1 MSKMEIIALVV
12 TIISLLCFCIVFT
25 ILFSHYCKTSSEEV
39 LSGKKDIELLDSE
52 FLEKKKKKKK
62 ESKTSKI
69 VKKVVSYVV
78 LFVLIVFLGLSI
90 YSKANNDV
98 MLFGNSAVLTV
109 ASGSMSYKNEENTYL
124 DFNNLNNQFQTYDVI
139 KIQKVKEEDLKLY
152 DVIAFKNDENKIIIH
167 RIIKIEND
175 GLGNKYTTRGDAN
188 NLSDEYQPRYED
200 IVGRYTGTRVP
211 VVGIFVVFLQ
221 SYSGMVTVVALIYCI
236 YMFDKNYSRLK
247 KDCDDRL
254 NVLLDIIKDPLD
266 LKEFKTTYVQYIYYQ
281 GNVYEF
287 QDGVFKK
294 KTDGENND
302 DKTLYVV
309 SNEDEQVKV
318 KAQDVLGNVEKEL
331 TENEQEKTLEEIKN
345 KMKE

>member
-25 ILFSHYCKTSSEEV
+25 ILFSHYCKASSEEV

-52 FLEKKKKKKK
+52 FLEKKKK
-62 ESKTSKI
+62 ESKTKKI

-78 LFVLIVFLGLSI
+78 LSVLILFLGLSI

-98 MLFGNSAVLTV
+98 MMFGNSALLTV

-124 DFNNLNNQFQTYDVI
+124 DFNNLDNQFQTYDVI
-139 KIQKVKEEDLKLY
+139 QIEKVNEEDLKLY

-167 RIIKIEND
+167 RIIKIESD
-175 GLGNKYTTRGDAN
+175 FLGVKYTTRGDAN
-188 NLSDEYQPRYED
+188 NLSDEFNPRFEN
-200 IVGRYTGTRVP
+200 IVGIYTGNRVP
-211 VVGIFVVFLQ
+211 VVGVFVLFLQ
-221 SYSGMVTVVALIYCI
+221 SYSGMVTVVALLYCI
-236 YMFDKNYSRLK
+236 YMFDKNYSILK
-247 KDCDDRL
+247 KNCDDRL
-254 NVLLDIIKDPLD
+254 NLLLDIIKDPLNV
-266 LKEFKTTYVQYIYYQ
+266 KEFKTTYVQYIYYQ
-281 GNVYEF
+281 GNIYEF

-302 DKTLYVV
+302 NTLYVV
-309 SNEDEQVKV
+309 SNEDEQIKV
-318 KAQDVLGNVEKEL
+318 KAQDVLENVEKEL

>member
-52 FLEKKKKKKK
+52 FLEKKKKKK
-62 ESKTSKI
+62 ESNTRKI

-78 LFVLIVFLGLSI
+78 LSVLILFLGLSI

-98 MLFGNSAVLTV
+98 MLFGNSALLTV

-124 DFNNLNNQFQTYDVI
+124 DFNNLDNQFQTYDVI

-152 DVIAFKNDENKIIIH
+152 DVIAFKNNENKIIIH
-167 RIIKIEND
+167 RIIKIESD
-175 GLGNKYTTRGDAN
+175 VLGVKYTTRGDAN
-188 NLSDEYQPRYED
+188 NLSDEFNPRFEN
-200 IVGRYTGTRVP
+200 IVGRYTGNRVP
-211 VVGIFVVFLQ
+211 IVGIFVLFLQ
-221 SYSGMVTVVALIYCI
+221 SYSGMVTVVALLYCI
-236 YMFDKNYSRLK
+236 YMFDKNYSKLK
-247 KDCDDRL
+247 KNCDDRL
-254 NVLLDIIKDPLD
+254 NLLLDIIKDPLNV
-266 LKEFKTTYVQYIYYQ
+266 KEFKTTYVQYIYYQ
-281 GNVYEF
+281 GNIYEF

-302 DKTLYVV
+302 NTLYVV
-309 SNEDEQVKV
+309 SNEDEQIKV
-318 KAQDVLGNVEKEL
+318 KAQDVLENVEKEL

>member
-25 ILFSHYCKTSSEEV
+25 ILFSHYCKASSEEV

-52 FLEKKKKKKK
+52 FLEKKKKKK
-62 ESKTSKI
+62 ESKTKKI

-78 LFVLIVFLGLSI
+78 LSVLVVFLGLSI

-98 MLFGNSAVLTV
+98 MLFGNSALLTV

-124 DFNNLNNQFQTYDVI
+124 DFNNLDDQFQTYDVI
-139 KIQKVKEEDLKLY
+139 QIEKVKEEDLKLY

-167 RIIKIEND
+167 RIIKIESD
-175 GLGNKYTTRGDAN
+175 VLGVKYTTRGDAN
-188 NLSDEYQPRYED
+188 NLSDEFNPRFEN
-200 IVGRYTGTRVP
+200 IIGRYTGRRVP
-211 VVGIFVVFLQ
+211 IVGIFVLFLQ
-221 SYSGMVTVVALIYCI
+221 SYSGMVTVVALLYCI
-236 YMFDKNYSRLK
+236 YMFDKNYSKLK
-247 KDCDDRL
+247 KNCDDRL
-254 NVLLDIIKDPLD
+254 NLLLDIIKDPLNV
-266 LKEFKTTYVQYIYYQ
+266 KEFKTTYVQYIYYQ
-281 GNVYEF
+281 GNIYEF

-302 DKTLYVV
+302 NTLYVV
-309 SNEDEQVKV
+309 SNEDEQIKV
-318 KAQDVLGNVEKEL
+318 KAQDVLENVEKEL

>member
-25 ILFSHYCKTSSEEV
+25 ILFSHYCKASSEEV

-52 FLEKKKKKKK
+52 FLEKKKKKK
-62 ESKTSKI
+62 ESNTRKI

-78 LFVLIVFLGLSI
+78 LSVLILFLGLSI

-98 MLFGNSAVLTV
+98 MLLGNSALLTV

-124 DFNNLNNQFQTYDVI
+124 DFNNLDDQFQTYDVI
-139 KIQKVKEEDLKLY
+139 QIEKVKEEDLKLY
-152 DVIAFKNDENKIIIH
+152 DVIAFKNNENKIIIH
-167 RIIKIEND
+167 RIIKIESD
-175 GLGNKYTTRGDAN
+175 VLGVKYTTRGDAN
-188 NLSDEYQPRYED
+188 NLSDEFNPRFEN
-200 IVGRYTGTRVP
+200 IVGRYTGNRVP
-211 VVGIFVVFLQ
+211 IVGIFVLFLQ
-221 SYSGMVTVVALIYCI
+221 SYSGMVTVVALLYCI
-236 YMFDKNYSRLK
+236 YMFDKNYSKLK
-247 KDCDDRL
+247 KNCDDRL
-254 NVLLDIIKDPLD
+254 NLLLDIIKDPLNV
-266 LKEFKTTYVQYIYYQ
+266 KEFKTTYVQYIYYQ
-281 GNVYEF
+281 GNIYEF

-302 DKTLYVV
+302 NTLYVV
-309 SNEDEQVKV
+309 SNEDEQIKV
-318 KAQDVLGNVEKEL
+318 KAQDVLENVEKEL

>member
-25 ILFSHYCKTSSEEV
+25 ILFSHYCKASSEEV

-52 FLEKKKKKKK
+52 FLEKKKKKK
-62 ESKTSKI
+62 ESKTRKI

-78 LFVLIVFLGLSI
+78 LSVLVVFLGLSI

-98 MLFGNSAVLTV
+98 MLFGNSALLTV

-124 DFNNLNNQFQTYDVI
+124 DFNSLDDQFQTYDVI
-139 KIQKVKEEDLKLY
+139 QIQKVKEEDLKLY

-167 RIIKIEND
+167 RIIKIESD
-175 GLGNKYTTRGDAN
+175 VLGVKYTTRGDAN
-188 NLSDEYQPRYED
+188 NLSDEFNPRFEN
-200 IVGRYTGTRVP
+200 IVGRYTGRRVP
-211 VVGIFVVFLQ
+211 IVGIFVLFLQ
-221 SYSGMVTVVALIYCI
+221 SYSGMVTVVALLYCI
-236 YMFDKNYSRLK
+236 YMFDKNYSKLK
-247 KDCDDRL
+247 KNCDDRL
-254 NVLLDIIKDPLD
+254 NLLLDIIKDPLNV
-266 LKEFKTTYVQYIYYQ
+266 KEFKTTYVQYIYYQ
-281 GNVYEF
+281 GNIYEF

-302 DKTLYVV
+302 NTLYVV
-309 SNEDEQVKV
+309 SNEDEQIKV
-318 KAQDVLGNVEKEL
+318 KAQDVLENVEKEL

>member
-25 ILFSHYCKTSSEEV
+25 ILFSHYCKASSEEV

-52 FLEKKKKKKK
+52 FLEKKKKKK
-62 ESKTSKI
+62 ESNTRKI

-78 LFVLIVFLGLSI
+78 LSVLILFLGLSI

-98 MLFGNSAVLTV
+98 MLLGNSALLTV

-124 DFNNLNNQFQTYDVI
+124 DFNNLDNQFQTYDVI

-152 DVIAFKNDENKIIIH
+152 DVIAFKNNENKIIIH
-167 RIIKIEND
+167 RIIKIESD
-175 GLGNKYTTRGDAN
+175 VLGVKYTTRGDAN
-188 NLSDEYQPRYED
+188 NLSDEFNPRFEN
-200 IVGRYTGTRVP
+200 IVGRYTGNRVP
-211 VVGIFVVFLQ
+211 IVGIFVLFLQ
-221 SYSGMVTVVALIYCI
+221 SYSGMVTVVALLYCI
-236 YMFDKNYSRLK
+236 YMFDKNYSKLK
-247 KDCDDRL
+247 KNCDDRL
-254 NVLLDIIKDPLD
+254 NLLLDIIKDPLNV
-266 LKEFKTTYVQYIYYQ
+266 KEFKTTYVQYIYYQ
-281 GNVYEF
+281 GNIYEF

-302 DKTLYVV
+302 NTLYVV
-309 SNEDEQVKV
+309 SNEDEQIKV
-318 KAQDVLGNVEKEL
+318 KAQDVLENVEKEL

>member
-1 MSKMEIIALVV
+1 MEIIALVV

-25 ILFSHYCKTSSEEV
+25 ILFSHYCKASSEEV

-52 FLEKKKKKKK
+52 FLEKKKKKK
-62 ESKTSKI
+62 ESKTRKI

-78 LFVLIVFLGLSI
+78 LSVLVVFLGLSI

-98 MLFGNSAVLTV
+98 MLFGNSALLTV

-124 DFNNLNNQFQTYDVI
+124 DFNNLDDQFQTYDVI
-139 KIQKVKEEDLKLY
+139 QIQKVKEEDLKLY

-167 RIIKIEND
+167 RIIKIESD
-175 GLGNKYTTRGDAN
+175 VLGVKYTTRGDAN
-188 NLSDEYQPRYED
+188 NLSDEFNPRFEN
-200 IVGRYTGTRVP
+200 IIGRYTGRRVP
-211 VVGIFVVFLQ
+211 IVGIFVLFLQ
-221 SYSGMVTVVALIYCI
+221 SYSGMVTVVALLYCI
-236 YMFDKNYSRLK
+236 YMFDKNYSKLK
-247 KDCDDRL
+247 KNCDDRL
-254 NVLLDIIKDPLD
+254 NLLLDIIKDPLNV
-266 LKEFKTTYVQYIYYQ
+266 KEFKTTYVQYIYYQ
-281 GNVYEF
+281 GNIYEF

-302 DKTLYVV
+302 NTLYVV
-309 SNEDEQVKV
+309 SNEDEQIKV
-318 KAQDVLGNVEKEL
+318 KAQDVLENVEKEL